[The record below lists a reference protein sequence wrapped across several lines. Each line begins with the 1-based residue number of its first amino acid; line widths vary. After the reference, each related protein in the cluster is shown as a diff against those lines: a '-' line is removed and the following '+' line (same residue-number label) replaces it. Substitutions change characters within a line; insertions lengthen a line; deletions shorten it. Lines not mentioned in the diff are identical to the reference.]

1 MDKDILLN
9 NYFEGNL
16 SEEEKQ
22 QFNELLSN
30 DSEFKAEFEFQKKAK
45 IAVALSERKK
55 MKNQLKEIE
64 NSRKQKS
71 NNKTWLSIAASIV
84 VILSLGFIFF
94 WNSSTTNDDLYADFY
109 ETFPNIEAP
118 TTRGE
123 NNLNIKS
130 EAFYAYDSKDYKKAI
145 ELFSEIYKVEKTDY

>member
-71 NNKTWLSIAASIV
+71 NNKTWL
-84 VILSLGFIFF
+84 
-94 WNSSTTNDDLYADFY
+94 
-109 ETFPNIEAP
+109 
-118 TTRGE
+118 
-123 NNLNIKS
+123 
-130 EAFYAYDSKDYKKAI
+130 
-145 ELFSEIYKVEKTDY
+145 

>member
-94 WNSSTTNDDLYADFY
+94 WNSSAKNDNLY
-109 ETFPNIEAP
+109 
-118 TTRGE
+118 G
-123 NNLNIKS
+123 LNIDKMNCS
-130 EAFYAYDSKDYKKAI
+130 VWLKGLDRLNEFTMLKPPYSAKILYRNTGLGKYPKFVDIKI
-145 ELFSEIYKVEKTDY
+145 N